1 MKTKFE
7 LASNVR
13 QLTAEVTNADANAVE
28 LFELP
33 ANVHIIAF
41 SLNVS
46 DAFNTSATLAIG
58 VSGTP
63 AAYVAAA
70 AIDATGQALV
80 TLKSTTVTTAV
91 TKVTATVSDKTATGK
106 VAVTV
111 LFSLLTDTQY

>member
-1 MKTKFE
+1 MKTRYE

-13 QLTAEVTNADANAVE
+13 QLTAEVTDADANAVE

-33 ANVHIIAF
+33 ANVRIIAI

-46 DAFNTSATLAIG
+46 DAFNTSATLA
-58 VSGTP
+58 VGTGST
-63 AAYVAAA
+63 ADALVAAA
-70 AIDATGQALV
+70 AIDATGQAFA